1 MKQRRHVHQWTK
13 LRIKTNELSQNQAL
27 MGTSAQLG
35 GIFIA
40 ILTFLMALYGS
51 NPDVLKSY
59 ESQLILFL
67 IAFSAVS
74 FFTATTFYLRG
85 TNPEKECSRVVK
97 LNNTGDVFFAS
108 GLLWLLIVPILLF
121 HVLGLYP
128 AMILCSVAIGA
139 IWFHLFFNED
149 KAGIVALRL
158 PLYGLTHL
166 NCGRELSVK
175 IHDTESKWN
184 WVIIALF
191 YTMLITFIAIGF
203 YSWFFI

>member
-1 MKQRRHVHQWTK
+1 
-13 LRIKTNELSQNQAL
+13 

-51 NPDVLKSY
+51 DSEMLKSY

-67 IAFSAVS
+67 VAFSAVS

-85 TNPEKECSRVVK
+85 TKPQNPCHKVNT
-97 LNNTGDVFFAS
+97 LNNKGDIFFAS

-121 HVLGLYP
+121 HALGLYP
-128 AMILCSVAIGA
+128 AMIICSFAIGV
-139 IWFHLFFNED
+139 IWFHLFFDED
-149 KAGIVALRL
+149 RVGIVALRL

-166 NCGRELSVK
+166 KCDKELYDK
-175 IHDTESKWN
+175 THNTDSKWN
-184 WVIIALF
+184 WVIVALF
-191 YTMLITFIAIGF
+191 YIMLIAFIMIGF
-203 YSWFFI
+203 YSWFFV